1 MTNTTDNRV
10 YEQVFGKTWD
20 ETRSWAFSCDQGY
33 WDFHMTWWMVRDAI
47 ARDTRFAAEDAIW
60 EALHGQV

>member
-20 ETRSWAFSCDQGY
+20 ETRSCDQGY
-33 WDFHMTWWMVRDAI
+33 WDFHMTWWMVRDATHC
-47 ARDTRFAAEDAIW
+47 DTQFAAEDAIW